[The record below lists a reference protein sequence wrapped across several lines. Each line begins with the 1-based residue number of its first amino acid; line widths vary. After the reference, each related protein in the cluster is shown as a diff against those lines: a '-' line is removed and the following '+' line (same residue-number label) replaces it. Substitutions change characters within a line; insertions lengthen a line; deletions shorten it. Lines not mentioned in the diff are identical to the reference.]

1 MIVETL
7 DPSISIPAATRS
19 VTLDELES
27 TARTLGAEDL
37 TGLARIWELVG
48 VDLYNLALWRTGS
61 REDAEDAVQ
70 DVFARLA
77 AAPERLRRARRPRTY
92 LLTMAHNA
100 AVEALRRQRRTRPL
114 EEAPNL
120 VENGPDLVLRGDA
133 SRVSKLLL
141 ELPPPQ
147 RATVYLRHF
156 IGLSF
161 SEIGSVFG
169 VSLFTAAS
177 RYRLAIQRL
186 RRLLGV
192 SP

>member
-1 MIVETL
+1 
-7 DPSISIPAATRS
+7 
-19 VTLDELES
+19 
-27 TARTLGAEDL
+27 
-37 TGLARIWELVG
+37 
-48 VDLYNLALWRTGS
+48 LWRTGS

-77 AAPERLRRARRPRTY
+77 ASPERLRAARRPRTY

-100 AVEALRRQRRTRPL
+100 AVEALRHRRRMRPL
-114 EEAPNL
+114 EDA
-120 VENGPDLVLRGDA
+120 PDLVEDNPDLALRGDA
-133 SRVSKLLL
+133 ARISKLLL

-147 RATVYLRHF
+147 RTTVYLRHF
-156 IGLSF
+156 AELSF
-161 SEIGSVFG
+161 FEIGTVCG

-177 RYRLAIQRL
+177 RYRLAVQRL

>member
-1 MIVETL
+1 MIVDTL
-7 DPSISIPAATRS
+7 DPSISIPAATRP
-19 VTLDELES
+19 TKLDELGS
-27 TARTLGAEDL
+27 AARGLGAEDL
-37 TGLARIWELVG
+37 TGLARIWELVS

-77 AAPERLRRARRPRTY
+77 ASPERLRAARRPRTY

-100 AVEALRRQRRTRPL
+100 AVEALRRRRRMRPL
-114 EEAPNL
+114 EDA
-120 VENGPDLVLRGDA
+120 PDLVEDSPDLALRGDA
-133 SRVSKLLL
+133 ARVSKLLL

-156 IGLSF
+156 AELSF
-161 SEIGSVFG
+161 FEIGTVCG